1 MCVALYINYFI
12 LQFIEHVKEE
22 MEEDEE
28 EDPPSAEAA
37 DCPKLIYPNL
47 E

>member
-1 MCVALYINYFI
+1 MCVSFYTNYFL

-22 MEEDEE
+22 IEEDEE

-37 DCPKLIYPNL
+37 DFPKLIHPNL

>member
-1 MCVALYINYFI
+1 MCVAFYTNYFL

-22 MEEDEE
+22 MEEE
-28 EDPPSAEAA
+28 EDLSSAETP
-37 DCPKLIYPNL
+37 DGSKLIQPKL